1 VTTRASLAAV
11 LAAAMLATACDGG
24 PNDPTPE
31 PVKPGIGI
39 VAGAGTTD
47 TVQATPVQALNVL
60 VTSPDGKPAAG
71 APVLFE
77 SGFAT
82 VGTNRVPTMTVG
94 PVVSSTFTTSVGAT
108 TDASGV
114 ASVRVRFGTISGE
127 GKVVVTVPTLGFQDT
142 ARYNVSPGA
151 VSRVTISPRDTALY
165 VGKSYVLRGG
175 AVDRFGNLRS
185 DPVAFAVRSGP
196 ATVSGSQV
204 AGTGIGRVTLAGQ
217 VGSMGDSVQL
227 SVVPEGALAVFSN
240 RTSRDSSGIVLV
252 NLDGSGFTRLAPAT
266 ASFLD
271 HMAPDWAPSGQEVV
285 FTDGGRIDSNSRLFK
300 ATLGG
305 GVQPLI
311 PSGGGA
317 ESWSRYTHDGVWIY
331 YTRWPEVWRVRPDG
345 TGAERAAPAAPG
357 FGVDGSPDPSPDGT
371 RLAYGTTRAGG
382 VKMRILT
389 LATGQVTTMD
399 FSANVPRWSPDGQ
412 WIAFRDEN
420 DQSIRVVRPDG
431 TGLRT
436 ISPAGRR
443 YTLGHGWSP
452 DGKWVIA
459 AQETFGARLHL
470 INVATGETLV
480 LPFSTGMTQP
490 AWKP

>member
-1 VTTRASLAAV
+1 
-11 LAAAMLATACDGG
+11 MLATACDGG
-24 PNDPTPE
+24 PNDPRPE

-47 TVQATPVQALNVL
+47 TVQATPVQALSIR
-60 VTSPDGKPAAG
+60 VTGPDGKPAAG

-77 SGFAT
+77 SGFADASH
-82 VGTNRVPTMTVG
+82 RVATMTIGGVA
-94 PVVSSTFTTSVGAT
+94 SSTFINYVSGT

-114 ASVRVRFGTISGE
+114 ASVRVRFGTVAGE

-142 ARYNVSPGA
+142 ARYTVSPGA
-151 VSRVTISPRDTALY
+151 VSRLNISPRDTALY

-175 AVDRFGNLRS
+175 AVDRFGNPRS

-204 AGTGIGRVTLAGQ
+204 TGTGIGRVTLAAQ
-217 VGSMGDSVQL
+217 VGSVGDSVQL

-252 NLDGSGFTRLAPAT
+252 NLDGSGFRRLAPAT
-266 ASFLD
+266 ALYLD

-285 FTDGGRIDSNSRLFK
+285 FTDGERIDSNSRLYK
-300 ATLGG
+300 ASLGG
-305 GVQPLI
+305 VVQPLI

-317 ESWSRYTHDGVWIY
+317 ESWGRYTHDGRWIY

-345 TGAERAAPAAPG
+345 TGAERAAPTAPG

-389 LATGQVTTMD
+389 LATGQLTTME

-412 WIAFRDEN
+412 WIAFRDESN
-420 DQSIRVVRPDG
+420 QAIRVVRPDG

-436 ISPAGRR
+436 ISQAGRR
-443 YTLGHGWSP
+443 YTLGHDWSP

-459 AQETFGARLHL
+459 AQEAFGARLHL
-470 INVATGETLV
+470 IDVATGETLV
-480 LPFSTGMTQP
+480 LPFSNGMTQP
-490 AWKP
+490 AWKH